1 MPVQVIDCRC
11 SGCGSGISPSMSVCE
26 YCGRP
31 VVIASFAPI
40 ADRAAPEVN
49 ALLRA
54 LEKDPA
60 SEDLSAL
67 ADFTKGSCFLR
78 LGIHEKALASFK
90 SAIDRDPGN
99 PEAYFYAAVCLLRGR
114 KACLT
119 PLAVLEKALK
129 YIAAANAIEPR
140 GVFSYFAA
148 YIKNDFFEKKRLR
161 IEPDWRQEMKT
172 ALENGLSRTDAE
184 RLFRTLGVPQPPA
197 LAF

>member
-1 MPVQVIDCRC
+1 
-11 SGCGSGISPSMSVCE
+11 MSVCE

-31 VVIASFAPI
+31 IVLASFGPI
-40 ADRAAPEVN
+40 ADRATPEVGV
-49 ALLRA
+49 LLRA

-60 SEDLSAL
+60 PENLSAL
-67 ADFTKGSCFLR
+67 ADFTKASCFLR
-78 LGIHEKALASFK
+78 LGIHDRAFSFFK

-119 PLAVLEKALK
+119 PLAVLEKALR
-129 YIAAANAIEPR
+129 YIDAAKAIEPR
-140 GVFSYFAA
+140 GLFFYFAA
-148 YIKNDFFEKKRLR
+148 YIKNDYFEKKCLR
-161 IEPDWRQEMKT
+161 IEPDWRREMMT